1 MAARRGPLAV
11 LAIALAVAA
20 GVYLAVRLIAGNVVA
35 TAGTL
40 RPDLNLIEVAPADLA
55 RHGFV
60 LTGREPRSW
69 SRISLRQI
77 QDDRGSLTALRCT
90 IAPDEV
96 PALLRW
102 PPGSQRPVVDAA
114 PEWWR
119 QRSPFP
125 VPAWFQPAGE
135 QSRLYAASGA
145 AGSAGLFANYDPAR
159 RLLHFWQ
166 WDTRGAASGSAQ
178 TGSASAAAAAA
189 APGEADDL
197 AAEIE
202 QFLRQR
208 RHPVD
213 ADGWLRCELAA
224 DPLVSAACPSL
235 PVGAA
240 VRAALFPW
248 KDRHRY
254 LLALVGVDS
263 VSAAALVAGRPLRP
277 VTAADIAER
286 WSFALPPSGVPAWLH
301 PVGGQAHCLLVPG
314 PGTVESG
321 RWTVYDAERRTVQV
335 WDWADSAP
343 RPPSADL
350 CAPLADPSAPAADLS
365 TPAAQR

>member
-20 GVYLAVRLIAGNVVA
+20 GVYLAVQLIARNVVA

-40 RPDLNLIEVAPADLA
+40 RPDLNLIEVAPPDLA

-60 LTGREPRSW
+60 LTGREPKSW

-90 IAPDEV
+90 IAADEV

-114 PEWWR
+114 PDWWR

-125 VPAWFQPAGE
+125 VPEWFQPAGT
-135 QSRLYAASGA
+135 QSRLYSASGA
-145 AGSAGLFANYDPAR
+145 AGSAGLFANYDPAT

-166 WDTRGAASGSAQ
+166 WDSRGADS
-178 TGSASAAAAAA
+178 GSASAATVAA
-189 APGEADDL
+189 APADADDL

-202 QFLRQR
+202 QFLRR
-208 RHPVD
+208 RSHPVG

-240 VRAALFPW
+240 VRAALYPW

-254 LLALVGVDS
+254 LLGVVGIDAGP
-263 VSAAALVAGRPLRP
+263 AAALVEGRPLRQ
-277 VTAADIAER
+277 VTAADITKPWA
-286 WSFALPPSGVPAWLH
+286 FALPPGGAPSWLRA
-301 PVGGQAHCLLVPG
+301 VGGQAHCLLVPG

-321 RWTVYDAERRTVQV
+321 RWTAYEPHTRTLLV
-335 WDWADSAP
+335 WDWAELTP

-350 CAPLADPSAPAADLS
+350 CAPAAI
-365 TPAAQR
+365 AH